1 MASPPEHKER
11 SIAAFARGVDA
22 ASLPLANRL
31 RNDIEA
37 ARRRFLDGQCDLAE
51 YKMCLERFTRLVL
64 DGEIPAEID
73 TQPPDGV

>member
-1 MASPPEHKER
+1 MASPPDHKER

-31 RNDIEA
+31 RDDIEP
-37 ARRRFLDGQCDLAE
+37 ARRRYLDGQCELEE

-64 DGEIPAEID
+64 DGEIPAELD
-73 TQPPDGV
+73 TQRPDAV